1 MKKRTEEKKR
11 QRRNQLLHKK
21 KLTLTLYTVT
31 RLLVFAILLRALIG
45 GQYESVYTCLLT
57 LLLLMLPAMIERR
70 LGVRLPTGLEVTLIC
85 FIFAA
90 EILGEL
96 ACFYVTVPF
105 WDKAMHT
112 VSGFIYAAVGYSMAD
127 VINRNKKIS
136 VELSPIFLALVAFCF
151 SMTIG
156 ALWEIFEFA
165 VDNIFTRDM
174 QKDRVISQIT
184 SVALDPTNRNIPITI
199 SGITDV
205 TVNGESLGLGGY
217 LDIGLYDTMEDLI
230 VNLIG
235 ALVFS
240 VIGFFHQKHN
250 RNSKIAELFLL
261 QVDDETTQQEP
272 KAEERTDI

>member
-1 MKKRTEEKKR
+1 MKHIRKERKISRSTWIVYGVVNLAVVLILIRSAFSGQWESVFTCF
-11 QRRNQLLHKK
+11 
-21 KLTLTLYTVT
+21 LTLV
-31 RLLVFAILLRALIG
+31 
-45 GQYESVYTCLLT
+45 
-57 LLLLMLPAMIERR
+57 LLMMPSIVARKLEI
-70 LGVRLPTGLEVTLIC
+70 RLPSGLEITLIV

-105 WDKAMHT
+105 WDKALHT
-112 VSGFIYAAVGYSMAD
+112 ISGFIYAAVGYSMVD
-127 VINRNKKIS
+127 ILNSDSRTS
-136 VELSPIFLALVAFCF
+136 FRMSPIFMALVAFCF

-156 ALWEIFEFA
+156 ALWEIFEFS
-165 VDNIFTRDM
+165 VDNLFTKDM
-174 QKDRVISQIT
+174 QKDTVIHQIT
-184 SVALDPTNRNIPITI
+184 SVALDATNRNIPITV

-240 VIGFFHQKHN
+240 TIGFFRQKH
-250 RNSKIAELFLL
+250 RSRSKVAELF
-261 QVDDETTQQEP
+261 VPVVERE
-272 KAEERTDI
+272 KEE